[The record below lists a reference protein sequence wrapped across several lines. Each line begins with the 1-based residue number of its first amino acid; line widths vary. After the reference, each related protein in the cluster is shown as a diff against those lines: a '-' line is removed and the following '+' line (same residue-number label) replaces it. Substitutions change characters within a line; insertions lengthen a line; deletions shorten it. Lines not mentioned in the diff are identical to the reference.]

1 MTAEKR
7 TKLYL
12 TQAHVGA
19 LATLGVVGAFAIGL
33 PDFVKGLA
41 IGLMVVPLG
50 VMLIR
55 RFRDEYIET
64 LWNAGTSL
72 AFAVLVVG
80 YLMLPFLEGFYDG
93 FTGRPVEQDI
103 PAHIAGFAAIAA
115 FYVGF
120 HVSWLRGLK

>member
-1 MTAEKR
+1 VTAQNR

-19 LATLGVVGAFAIGL
+19 AATLGVVLAYAAGL
-33 PDFVKGLA
+33 PDFIKGLS

-64 LWNAGTSL
+64 LWQSGTSL
-72 AFAVLVVG
+72 AFAALVTG
-80 YLMLPFLEGFYDG
+80 YLLLPFLEGVYDG
-93 FTGRPVEQDI
+93 FTGNPSGQDI
-103 PAHIAGFAAIAA
+103 PAEFAGFAAIAA
-115 FYVGF
+115 FYIGF
-120 HVSWLRGLK
+120 HIRWLRGLR

>member
-12 TQAHVGA
+12 TQAHLGAAATVGVA
-19 LATLGVVGAFAIGL
+19 LAFAMGL
-33 PDFVKGLA
+33 PDFVKGLT
-41 IGLMVVPLG
+41 IGLMVVPLA
-50 VMLIR
+50 VMLFR

-72 AFAVLVVG
+72 AFAVLVIG
-80 YLMLPFLEGFYDG
+80 YLLLPFLQGFYDG
-93 FTGRPVEQDI
+93 FSGTPSRQAI
-103 PAHIAGFAAIAA
+103 PAHLAGFATICA

-120 HVSWLRGLK
+120 HVRWLRGLE

>member
-12 TQAHVGA
+12 TQAHLGA
-19 LATLGVVGAFAIGL
+19 VATVAVLLAYAFAL
-33 PDFVKGLA
+33 PDFLKGLS

-72 AFAVLVVG
+72 AFTALVIG
-80 YLMLPFLEGFYDG
+80 YLALPGLEGLYDG
-93 FTGRPVEQDI
+93 FTGNPQSQDI
-103 PAHIAGFAAIAA
+103 PVHAAGFAAIAA
-115 FYVGF
+115 FYIGF
-120 HVSWLRGLK
+120 HIRWLRGLS

>member
-7 TKLYL
+7 TKIYL
-12 TQAHVGA
+12 TQAHLGA
-19 LATLGVVGAFAIGL
+19 LAMIGVVLAYALDL
-33 PDFVKGLA
+33 PDFVKGLS

-64 LWNAGTSL
+64 LWNAGTAL
-72 AFAVLVVG
+72 AFAVLVIG
-80 YLMLPFLEGFYDG
+80 YLLLPFLEGFYDG
-93 FTGRPVEQDI
+93 FTGNASGQDI
-103 PAHIAGFAAIAA
+103 PAHVAGFAAIVA

-120 HVSWLRGLK
+120 HYRWLRDRT

>member
-19 LATLGVVGAFAIGL
+19 AATLGVMLTFTVGM
-33 PDFVKGLA
+33 PDFVKGLSV
-41 IGLMVVPLG
+41 GLMVVPLA
-50 VMLIR
+50 VMLIS

-72 AFAVLVVG
+72 AFAVLVIG
-80 YLMLPFLEGFYDG
+80 YLLLPFLEGFYDG
-93 FTGRPVEQDI
+93 FTGQQSGQSI
-103 PAHIAGFAAIAA
+103 PAHLAAFAAIIA

-120 HVSWLRGLK
+120 HVRWLRGFK